1 MNAENHSDTLKK
13 ATSAAELNEEQ
24 LREDEKYM
32 RRCIQLARQGQA
44 GARPNP
50 MVGAVIVH
58 QGHIIGEGYHI
69 CQGGPHAEVNA
80 IASVHQPELL
90 PESTIY
96 VSLEPCAHYGKTP
109 PCADLIVSRHI
120 RRCVVGCRDPF
131 AKVNGLGIR
140 KLLDGD
146 VQVTVGI
153 LEQEC
158 RALNPNFMTFHT
170 LHRPFITLKWAQ
182 SQDGMMGVVNEDE
195 TLRYENLQPQNLNTS
210 KPKYLHAPIL
220 LSTPLTMT
228 LMHRRRALCDA
239 ILVGG
244 GTALSDNPSLTVR
257 QWTPRGQTGNQ
268 PLSQHE
274 AGKEWTQGNPLRIV
288 IDAKGNLS
296 PTLKIYNKEAET
308 LVWPNW
314 DLASLTQELH
324 SRSIQNLLVEGGA
337 ETLRRFLEAGLW
349 DELRVETAPIHIGP
363 RGVKAPSLDGLDPH
377 ARHQVDGNEITIYF
391 KSRKSP

>member
-1 MNAENHSDTLKK
+1 MNGEKHPDTLKK
-13 ATSAAELNEEQ
+13 VSSAAELSEEQ
-24 LREDEKYM
+24 RREDEKYM

-58 QGHIIGEGYHI
+58 QGRIIGEGYHI

-80 IASVHQPELL
+80 IASVRQPDLL
-90 PESTIY
+90 PQSTIY

-131 AKVNGLGIR
+131 AKVNGMGIQ
-140 KLLDGD
+140 KLLDGG
-146 VQVTVGI
+146 VEVTVGI

-158 RALNPNFMTFHT
+158 RDLNPNFMTFHT

-182 SQDGMMGVVNEDE
+182 SLDGMMGIVNDNDDDDD
-195 TLRYENLQPQNLNTS
+195 TLRYDDETPQPSTINH
-210 KPKYLHAPIL
+210 KPIL

-257 QWTPRGQTGNQ
+257 RWTPRGQTGNL

-274 AGKEWTQGNPLRIV
+274 AGKEWTQGNPLRVV
-288 IDAKGNLS
+288 IDAKGNL
-296 PTLKIYNKEAET
+296 PDTLNIFNKEAET
-308 LVWPNW
+308 LIWPNW
-314 DLASLTQELH
+314 DLASLMQELR
-324 SRSIQNLLVEGGA
+324 SRNIQNLLVEGGA

-349 DELRVETAPIHIGP
+349 DELRVETAPIQIGAH
-363 RGVKAPSLDGLDPH
+363 GIKAPSLDGLKLQAH
-377 ARHQVDGNEITIYF
+377 YLVGSNEIAIYV
-391 KSRKSP
+391 K